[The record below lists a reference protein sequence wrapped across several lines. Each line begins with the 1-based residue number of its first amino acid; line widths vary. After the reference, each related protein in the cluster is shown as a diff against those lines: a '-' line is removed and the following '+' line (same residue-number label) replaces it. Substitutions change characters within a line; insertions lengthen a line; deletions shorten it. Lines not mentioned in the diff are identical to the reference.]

1 MISNDMLFTGFLCGC
16 VGGVSFSVKYFP
28 VIFSFVFNSYYQKKS
43 NRAEFIVKYS
53 ASDLVIIFMFLL

>member
-1 MISNDMLFTGFLCGC
+1 VAFPFFVNR
-16 VGGVSFSVKYFP
+16 FP
-28 VIFSFVFNSYYQKKS
+28 VIISFVFNFSLSEDS